1 MDIFGLITSS
11 EIGQDLTTVKTMWQP
26 VDWSQIRAA
35 IRVLG
40 IDQHISIEAAT
51 FFGTS
56 HHFCQFEESK
66 ILYLVL
72 FSCGRVKDKRQDKE
86 VKDNLMSD
94 EPSEALIGVESFGKR
109 VEIQMEDGL
118 LV

>member
-51 FFGTS
+51 FLAQATTF
-56 HHFCQFEESK
+56 
-66 ILYLVL
+66 V
-72 FSCGRVKDKRQDKE
+72 
-86 VKDNLMSD
+86 NLRNLKYFIWCYFHV
-94 EPSEALIGVESFGKR
+94 AG
-109 VEIQMEDGL
+109 
-118 LV
+118 